1 MATEQELAQALGPAF
16 VNPNIQRQ
24 GLKTRALAAQR
35 DVNTLP
41 DPKTYAAIS
50 GLLGIAPDE
59 LGFSVMHPQYGDIQK
74 VAQPAFAV
82 GTLLGLAPMTKGLP
96 VGASIKD
103 VGKVFPTSIAN
114 RSEVKNVAN
123 DFADQFK
130 QMGFDVTLDHSG
142 SKAGASSY
150 LRVSDPQTGR
160 FLSKPI
166 RISDHSK
173 GARELDANINV
184 LNPQEDFAKITS
196 ALNDMRAKGDT
207 LVFKQD
213 RYAQELIASGVKPKT
228 AYQRA
233 KTEIAENQ
241 PSPYP
246 QQAALNL
253 AQQRAALPIEQGGLG
268 LPADNTATQRAKAM
282 GGKEQFHFSRTGGD
296 FTTLDS
302 GQYATAPFDAVGTH
316 VGTKEAAYDRFRKNN
331 KTIDERFNKG
341 TSYPVTILGNK
352 PLMNQNGM
360 PWGEDDLNAF
370 LRQTGG
376 HNWSDVNKGGMTY
389 QDLNAALRQKLF
401 DEQGY
406 TSIPYFNEVEAKGSV
421 SQIVPPENIRS
432 RFAAFD
438 PFRRN
443 AAIAAAMGVAAPNL
457 LASENTDKK

>member
-1 MATEQELAQALGPAF
+1 MATEQELAQALSPAF

-59 LGFSVMHPQYGDIQK
+59 LGFSVVHPQYGDIQK

-82 GTLLGLAPMTKGLP
+82 GTALQVAPAVKLASKALGVGAKTLAPAAADMAEGFLQKQGLMPGVMPKQSSLLGNTSFA
-96 VGASIKD
+96 ASQD
-103 VGKVFPTSIAN
+103 EA
-114 RSEVKNVAN
+114 
-123 DFADQFK
+123 
-130 QMGFDVTLDHSG
+130 
-142 SKAGASSY
+142 
-150 LRVSDPQTGR
+150 LR
-160 FLSKPI
+160 
-166 RISDHSK
+166 
-173 GARELDANINV
+173 
-184 LNPQEDFAKITS
+184 
-196 ALNDMRAKGDT
+196 
-207 LVFKQD
+207 
-213 RYAQELIASGVKPKT
+213 
-228 AYQRA
+228 
-233 KTEIAENQ
+233 
-241 PSPYP
+241 
-246 QQAALNL
+246 L
-253 AQQRAALPIEQGGLG
+253 AQQRAALPIKEGGLG

-316 VGTKEAAYDRFRKNN
+316 VGTKEAAYDRFRKTN

-376 HNWSDVNKGGMTY
+376 HNWSDVNKGNMTY

-406 TSIPYFNEVEAKGSV
+406 TSIPYFNEVEAKGSI

-457 LASENTDKK
+457 LASENNDKKESKVNSK